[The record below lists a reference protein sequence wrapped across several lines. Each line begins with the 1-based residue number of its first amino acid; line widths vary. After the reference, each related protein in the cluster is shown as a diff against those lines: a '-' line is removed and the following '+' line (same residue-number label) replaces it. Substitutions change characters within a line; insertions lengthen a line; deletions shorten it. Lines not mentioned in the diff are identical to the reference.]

1 MFAQSNTAVSETSF
15 QEKRPKRIL
24 VVDDEPDIRRLNTK
38 ILCGHGYQVD
48 SADDGISA
56 WEIMQQNNYDLLVT
70 DNQMSHL
77 NGIELIQKLHDLDIV
92 VPAVLATG
100 VPPTEEL
107 KKHPGLP
114 IKALLLKPYSVA
126 ALLATVS
133 RVLDE
138 MDGSSQVSG
147 SANHP

>member
-1 MFAQSNTAVSETSF
+1 
-15 QEKRPKRIL
+15 
-24 VVDDEPDIRRLNTK
+24 
-38 ILCGHGYQVD
+38 
-48 SADDGISA
+48 
-56 WEIMQQNNYDLLVT
+56 MQQNNYDLLVT

-77 NGIELIQKLHDLDIV
+77 NGIELIKKLHDLDII

-126 ALLATVS
+126 ALLAIVS

>member
-38 ILCGHGYQVD
+38 ILCSHGYQVD

-77 NGIELIQKLHDLDIV
+77 NGIELIKKLHDLDII

-138 MDGSSQVSG
+138 MDGPSHISG